1 MTSEPQNESRVL
13 LVGLGNP
20 GRQYRHNRHNI
31 GFMLMDLLAEK
42 YNISL
47 NRVQNK
53 AIVGSGQIA
62 NRPVILVKP
71 QTYMNLSGMA
81 VGPLLK
87 FYKLASTDLLVG
99 YDELDLPLG
108 TLRLRAEGG
117 PAGHNGMRSIIEQLG
132 PNFPRLRL
140 GIGRP
145 AGQMPPAA
153 YVLQDFDRTEQT
165 IVTRLLAE
173 GLKAVETFLESGIVL
188 AMSKHNGNYGE
199 G

>member
-1 MTSEPQNESRVL
+1 MTLESQTESRAL

-42 YNISL
+42 YTISL

-71 QTYMNLSGMA
+71 QTYMNLSGTA
-81 VGPLLK
+81 VSALLK
-87 FYKLASTDLLVG
+87 FYKIAPTDLLVS
-99 YDELDLPLG
+99 YDELDLPSG

-145 AGQMPPAA
+145 AGQMAPAA
-153 YVLQDFDRTEQT
+153 YVLQDFDRAEQAT
-165 IVTRLLAE
+165 VARLLVE
-173 GLKAVETFLESGIVL
+173 GVKAVETFLESGIVL

>member
-1 MTSEPQNESRVL
+1 MTLESQTESRAL

-42 YNISL
+42 YTISL

-71 QTYMNLSGMA
+71 QTYMNLSGTA
-81 VGPLLK
+81 VSALLK
-87 FYKLASTDLLVG
+87 FYKIAPTDLLVS
-99 YDELDLPLG
+99 YDELDLPSG

-145 AGQMPPAA
+145 AGQMAPAA
-153 YVLQDFDRTEQT
+153 YVLQDFDRAEQAT
-165 IVTRLLAE
+165 VARLLAE
-173 GLKAVETFLESGIVL
+173 GIKAVETFLESGIVL

>member
-1 MTSEPQNESRVL
+1 MTPEPQNEGRAL

-20 GRQYRHNRHNI
+20 GRQYRANRHNI
-31 GFMLMDLLAEK
+31 GFMLIDLLAEK

-53 AIVGSGQIA
+53 AIVGNGQIA
-62 NRPVILVKP
+62 NRPVILAKP
-71 QTYMNLSGMA
+71 QTFMNLSGLA
-81 VGPLLK
+81 VGPLHK
-87 FYKLASTDLLVG
+87 FYKIAPTDLLVA

-117 PAGHNGMRSIIEQLG
+117 PAGHNGMRSLIEQLG
-132 PNFPRLRL
+132 PNFSRLRL

-153 YVLQDFDRTEQT
+153 YVLQDFGREEQT
-165 IVTRLLAE
+165 IVSRLLTE
-173 GLKAVETFLESGIVL
+173 GVKAVETFLESGITL
-188 AMSKHNGNYGE
+188 AMSKHNGNYRE
-199 G
+199 L

>member
-1 MTSEPQNESRVL
+1 MTPESQNESRAL

-20 GRQYRHNRHNI
+20 GRQYRANRHNI

-53 AIVGSGQIA
+53 AIVGIGQIA
-62 NRPVILVKP
+62 NRPVILAKP
-71 QTYMNLSGMA
+71 QTFMNLSGLA
-81 VGPLLK
+81 VGPLHK
-87 FYKLASTDLLVG
+87 FYKIASTELLVS
-99 YDELDLPLG
+99 YDELDLPFG

-132 PNFPRLRL
+132 TNFPRLRL

-153 YVLQDFDRTEQT
+153 YVLQDFGRDEQA
-165 IVTRLLAE
+165 IVNRLLTE
-173 GLKAVETFLESGIVL
+173 GVKAIETFLESGITL
-188 AMSKHNGNYGE
+188 AMSKHNGNYRE
-199 G
+199 L